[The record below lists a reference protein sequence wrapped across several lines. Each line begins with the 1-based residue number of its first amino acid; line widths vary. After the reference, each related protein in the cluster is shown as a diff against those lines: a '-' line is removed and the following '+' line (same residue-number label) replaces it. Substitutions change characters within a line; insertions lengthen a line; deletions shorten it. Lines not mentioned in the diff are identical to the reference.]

1 MHGYRASQIP
11 LDPLIGL
18 VVALLTGWI
27 LVATS
32 DVETKYKLAAIAAV
46 AGFAVLAAFPERR
59 VACVVLWVLI
69 HPLSVEKIFFIDAA
83 EGPQF
88 TDPTIALNAS
98 DGPLALLALFLVA
111 ETISSG
117 RIAFRWSRLT
127 TIMLV
132 FLIWSTVSFGIHAI
146 YLNDGFVTST
156 PVTLLQDVRLL
167 VFVLLIQSAIRTRA
181 EVILVL
187 LAVGAAVLLQMLIVG
202 LSYST
207 GQVFG
212 YAASTVA
219 QGAATLQGFDTSGG
233 GELLRATG
241 TVGQVNEQAQF
252 HTFMTIPLIAFFVVR
267 SGFVRC
273 ASVAAVAG
281 SALALVLTFSRGAWL
296 AFPIGLAVCGVV
308 ALRRHL
314 IHRTTILIGAVFLAG
329 AAVALFFLTEP
340 IYQRLAFGDTG
351 ATASRLRMMA
361 LAADL
366 FEAYPVI
373 GVGPGEFDEA
383 ALRLYPP
390 GFEQSQWIEP
400 GERLPYPPPT
410 IGPVDIAEIR
420 APGFLLRRPLPAH
433 NKYMLTLSEL
443 GLPGLLIW
451 VWLCVEFIRVA
462 WRCSKLPD
470 PFLSRLGIAGLGTT
484 ATILVYTNVDLF
496 HEDKPLEIL
505 LFVPAM
511 ILVASRC
518 IGAAPHQR
526 QPDITAQRCDLI
538 VHNKPLSK
546 DCGPSDA
553 LDRGGETP

>member
-1 MHGYRASQIP
+1 MHGYRASRFP
-11 LDPLIGL
+11 LEPLAGL
-18 VVALLTGWI
+18 LVALLTGCM

-59 VACVVLWVLI
+59 AACVALWVLI
-69 HPLSVEKIFFIDAA
+69 HPMSVEKIFLIDAA

-132 FLIWSTVSFGIHAI
+132 FLIWSTVSFGIHAT

-167 VFVLLIQSAIRTRA
+167 VFVLLIQSAIRTRG

-187 LAVGAAVLLQMLIVG
+187 LAVGAAVMLQAVIVG

-207 GQVFG
+207 GRVFS
-212 YAASTVA
+212 Y
-219 QGAATLQGFDTSGG
+219 GAATVASGAASLQGFDTFGG

-267 SGFVRC
+267 SGCVRC
-273 ASVAAVAG
+273 ASVAAVAV

-296 AFPIGLAVCGVV
+296 AFPIGLTVCCLV
-308 ALRRHL
+308 AFRHQL
-314 IHRTTILIGAVFLAG
+314 IQRTAILIGAMLMVGAAIALLFLA
-329 AAVALFFLTEP
+329 EP

-351 ATASRLRMMA
+351 ATASRLRMMT

-366 FEAYPVI
+366 FEAYPLI

-390 GFEQSQWIEP
+390 GFEQNQWIQP
-400 GERLPYPPPT
+400 GEKLPYTATT
-410 IGPVDIAEIR
+410 IGRVEIEEMR
-420 APGFLLRRPLPAH
+420 AGRFFLRRPLPVH
-433 NKYMLTLSEL
+433 NKYLLTLSEL
-443 GLPGLLIW
+443 GLPGLAIWLWFCLELI
-451 VWLCVEFIRVA
+451 RPA
-462 WRCSKLPD
+462 WQCSKFPD
-470 PFLSRLGIAGLGTT
+470 RFLSLLGIAGLGVT
-484 ATILVYTNVDLF
+484 AAQLVYTAVDLF
-496 HEDKPLEIL
+496 HEDKPLEIM

-511 ILVASRC
+511 ILAASRVALRDS
-518 IGAAPHQR
+518 GALLRPLPR
-526 QPDITAQRCDLI
+526 PDCTE
-538 VHNKPLSK
+538 HP
-546 DCGPSDA
+546 
-553 LDRGGETP
+553 